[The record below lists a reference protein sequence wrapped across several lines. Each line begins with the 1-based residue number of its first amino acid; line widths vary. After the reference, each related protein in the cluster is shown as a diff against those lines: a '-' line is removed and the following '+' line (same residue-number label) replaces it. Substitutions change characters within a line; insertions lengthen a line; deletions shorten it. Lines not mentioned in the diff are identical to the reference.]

1 MLDTLELYTR
11 VYGHLVSFDD
21 LLAQY
26 THRSLIFLK
35 KLKFNHC
42 LFRIKFLQC
51 TKHYIWYINFYLD
64 SIAIA
69 QM

>member
-11 VYGHLVSFDD
+11 VYDHLVSFDD

-26 THRSLIFLK
+26 THRSLIFLG

-51 TKHYIWYINFYLD
+51 TKH
-64 SIAIA
+64 
-69 QM
+69 